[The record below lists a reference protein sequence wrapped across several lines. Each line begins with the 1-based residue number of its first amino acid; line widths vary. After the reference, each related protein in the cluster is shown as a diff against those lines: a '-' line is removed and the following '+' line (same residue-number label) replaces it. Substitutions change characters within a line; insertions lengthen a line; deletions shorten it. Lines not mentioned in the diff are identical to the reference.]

1 MAKHNETGIKGEQLA
16 QNFLIKKGFTV
27 LYTNWCSG
35 KKEVDLIA
43 KRDDVLIFVEVKT
56 RASNAFGFPEEAI
69 NNKKIGYLKDAAAE
83 FMDANPQYKKIQ
95 FDIISILM
103 ENDTIKEILHFEDA
117 FY

>member
-16 QNFLIKKGFTV
+16 QNFLIKKGFNV
-27 LYTNWCSG
+27 LYTNWCFG

-43 KRDDVLIFVEVKT
+43 ERDGILRFVEVKT
-56 RASNAFGFPEEAI
+56 RASNAFGFPEEAV
-69 NNKKIGYLKDAAAE
+69 NSRKIGYLKDAAAE
-83 FMDANPQYKKIQ
+83 FMDTNPQYKKIQ

-103 ENDTIKEILHFEDA
+103 ENNIAKEVLHFEDA